1 MIEMKHKSD
10 GNKNIYLEQQQR
22 QQKQQQIETSLFNRS
37 FEYIGAIYFDLYMK
51 RLS

>member
-1 MIEMKHKSD
+1 MIEVKHKSD

-22 QQKQQQIETSLFNRS
+22 QQKQQIETSLFNRS